1 MHAASQGALG
11 VQCRQ
16 DDLTVI
22 RMLNKLNHEETVLQ
36 CVAERTFL
44 AKLEG
49 GCSAPVGIITTVTDD
64 LISMQG
70 VVLDLEGTQRI
81 DDQFEI
87 SMIKDPNCPLLT
99 QVHPAEKQLIYE
111 HYVKAD
117 SSDEAAR
124 TSQNTTTTQAA
135 TKSLKHNLDESEGE
149 EEAAA
154 EDSADPSGAD
164 RTPKKRVKSST
175 ADEKGD
181 SATPTMPHLKQYSF
195 IVDLNIDEHKL
206 VKAELCGFHLAT
218 KLKENGA
225 EALIIDAKAKVAAKN

>member
-22 RMLNKLNHEETVLQ
+22 QMLNKLNHEETVLQ

-49 GCSAPVGIITTVTDD
+49 GCSAPVGIITKVTDD

-87 SMIKDPNCPLLT
+87 SMKKDPDCPLLS
-99 QVHPAEKQLIYE
+99 QVDPVEKQLIYE
-111 HYVKAD
+111 HYIKAD

-124 TSQNTTTTQAA
+124 TSQNSTQAP
-135 TKSLKHNLDESEGE
+135 KGLKHSLEESESE
-149 EEAAA
+149 EE
-154 EDSADPSGAD
+154 EDQEAGDQQTN
-164 RTPKKRVKSST
+164 RTPRKRVKSST
-175 ADEKGD
+175 AATADEKGD
-181 SATPTMPHLKQYSF
+181 AATPHLKQYSF